1 MFNVIFASDDNYA
14 PLLGVALYSLLENN
28 CNDFDQIQI
37 NIFDGGITE
46 GSKSKIQQIC
56 DEFEVVTILKFID
69 YNNIDEVIGIDV
81 ASTRALSTYAR
92 LFTSSL
98 LDNELDKVLYLDCDA
113 IISGSFKELW
123 ELNIDGYDCAA
134 VLDVGPDYVKSFIG
148 MDVDLDYFNAGM
160 LLINLNKWR
169 EDNLEEKYLK
179 FLIKN
184 NGNVFHNDQGI
195 INAVSHNNI
204 LKIHPKYNAL
214 GPFFDVP
221 YQKVLDFYQLNK
233 LYDVDEIIEAIKN
246 PVFIHLTTFVHGRV
260 WFTNAEDHPLRE
272 KFDYFVQKTP
282 FKNEVYM
289 EDNRGFNGK
298 FLSFC
303 YNMIP
308 FWLICWMF
316 GIYRILKIKILN

>member
-123 ELNIDGYDCAA
+123 ELNIDGYD
-134 VLDVGPDYVKSFIG
+134 VLLF
-148 MDVDLDYFNAGM
+148 
-160 LLINLNKWR
+160 
-169 EDNLEEKYLK
+169 
-179 FLIKN
+179 
-184 NGNVFHNDQGI
+184 
-195 INAVSHNNI
+195 
-204 LKIHPKYNAL
+204 
-214 GPFFDVP
+214 
-221 YQKVLDFYQLNK
+221 
-233 LYDVDEIIEAIKN
+233 
-246 PVFIHLTTFVHGRV
+246 
-260 WFTNAEDHPLRE
+260 
-272 KFDYFVQKTP
+272 
-282 FKNEVYM
+282 
-289 EDNRGFNGK
+289 
-298 FLSFC
+298 
-303 YNMIP
+303 
-308 FWLICWMF
+308 
-316 GIYRILKIKILN
+316 